1 MVPLAHYLWASAIL
15 FTIGLMGLAT
25 RRNIILMLLSIEI
38 LFNAANVALVAFA
51 QTRGDITGQVLV
63 FFAMIVAAA
72 EITVGLAIAILLFRH
87 QRTLDAD
94 TMNSMKW

>member
-1 MVPLAHYLWASAIL
+1 MVPLTHYLWASAIL
-15 FTIGLMGLAT
+15 FTIGLIGLAT

-51 QTRGDITGQVLV
+51 QSRGDVTGQVLV

-72 EITVGLAIAILLFRH
+72 EVTVGLAIAILLFRH

-94 TMNSMKW
+94 TMNLLKW